1 VKNLRYLIE
10 NLSAV
15 QTIED
20 VKQVLKRI
28 RDALV
33 QFDQQQQITNVTV
46 TEQLDSITGDI
57 PDPSTLYLMDDA
69 GYFIKDNDG
78 QLIEIEE

>member
-1 VKNLRYLIE
+1 MKNLRYLIE